1 MRRRE
6 FIAGL
11 GGAAAWPFFARAQQ
25 AMPVI
30 GYLSSGSPSGFASR
44 LEAFRSGLQQ
54 SGYREGQNVAIEYR
68 WAEGRNEKLAAM
80 AAELVQRQV
89 AVLATP
95 GGINAALAAKG
106 ATSTIPIVFETGA
119 DPVASGL
126 VTSMSRPNGNITG
139 VSSLNVEVGPK
150 RIELLHQLVPAA
162 TAFALLVNPGNPNSQ
177 AVTRESLVAAQA
189 LNLQLHVLQATSAA
203 QFEDAVAK
211 VAELKA
217 GGLVVGPDPFFISRA
232 EQLAALIGRH
242 RVVAIFHS
250 REFVAAGGLLSYGG
264 SVTESHRQCGVYTG
278 RILKGARPAEL
289 PIQQIIKVELFV
301 NLKTAKAIGLTMP
314 ATLLAIAD
322 ETIE

>member
-1 MRRRE
+1 
-6 FIAGL
+6 
-11 GGAAAWPFFARAQQ
+11 
-25 AMPVI
+25 
-30 GYLSSGSPSGFASR
+30 
-44 LEAFRSGLQQ
+44 
-54 SGYREGQNVAIEYR
+54 
-68 WAEGRNEKLAAM
+68 
-80 AAELVQRQV
+80 
-89 AVLATP
+89 
-95 GGINAALAAKG
+95 
-106 ATSTIPIVFETGA
+106 
-119 DPVASGL
+119 
-126 VTSMSRPNGNITG
+126 
-139 VSSLNVEVGPK
+139 VEVGPK
-150 RIELLHQLVPAA
+150 RTELLHQLVPAA
-162 TAFALLVNPGNPNSQ
+162 TAFALVVNPGNPNSQ

-232 EQLAALIGRH
+232 EQLAALTGRH

-278 RILKGARPAEL
+278 RIVKGAKPAEL
-289 PIQQIIKVELFV
+289 PIQQITKAELFV
-301 NLKTAKAIGLTMP
+301 NLKTAEALGLTMP